1 MTPNSMPPVD
11 LAVIRWFLSLTIA
24 EQLDYLEE
32 SIAFATDVCRS
43 NGLDPWAEA
52 AGLGRRNIETIAV
65 PRLAASWAMAH
76 GGRP

>member
-11 LAVIRWFLSLTIA
+11 LAVT
-24 EQLDYLEE
+24 
-32 SIAFATDVCRS
+32 FAADVCRR

-65 PRLAASWAMAH
+65 PRLAASRAMAH
-76 GGRP
+76 SGRS